1 VSDTPSTTESSSARG
16 KRRARILEP
25 FRIRD
30 FALYWTARTTSWIGD
45 GVMVVALP
53 WQVYELT
60 NSPATMGLVG
70 ALQMIPIFAF
80 TLFGGVASDRVDR
93 RKVIIAADV
102 VRAVAAGAIG
112 ILALRGDLELWHVA
126 AMALVYGLGQAFA
139 GPAFG
144 SIVPQLVPDELL
156 VQANSALFTFH
167 TLAFRLAGPVLGGAL
182 IAAFG
187 TGEAFLVDAVSFAIG
202 AAAITFLAAR
212 PAARALDD
220 ERRSVLDDIREG
232 LGYVRKRTWL
242 WGTLTWWLV
251 VAPFGTAPYIVLLP
265 FLVKNDLDGSA
276 RQLGL
281 VFAAGGLGGVI
292 AALAI
297 SQLHIPRRHVTFMY
311 ALLAFGI
318 TDLFFYSLVQATWQ
332 AMVIALV
339 AESALTAGI
348 LVWNTLV
355 QRAVPMELL
364 GRVRSLDSFAA
375 FALTPLALAVIGPA
389 ADVFGV
395 RPVLAACGIIASALT
410 VAAFLLPGM
419 RETEGRISLS
429 GR

>member
-1 VSDTPSTTESSSARG
+1 
-16 KRRARILEP
+16 
-25 FRIRD
+25 
-30 FALYWTARTTSWIGD
+30 
-45 GVMVVALP
+45 
-53 WQVYELT
+53 
-60 NSPATMGLVG
+60 
-70 ALQMIPIFAF
+70 
-80 TLFGGVASDRVDR
+80 
-93 RKVIIAADV
+93 
-102 VRAVAAGAIG
+102 
-112 ILALRGDLELWHVA
+112 
-126 AMALVYGLGQAFA
+126 
-139 GPAFG
+139 
-144 SIVPQLVPDELL
+144 
-156 VQANSALFTFH
+156 
-167 TLAFRLAGPVLGGAL
+167 
-182 IAAFG
+182 
-187 TGEAFLVDAVSFAIG
+187 
-202 AAAITFLAAR
+202 
-212 PAARALDD
+212 
-220 ERRSVLDDIREG
+220 
-232 LGYVRKRTWL
+232 
-242 WGTLTWWLV
+242 
-251 VAPFGTAPYIVLLP
+251 
-265 FLVKNDLDGSA
+265 VKNDLDGSA

-395 RPVLAACGIIASALT
+395 RPVLAACGIVASALT
-410 VAAFLLPGM
+410 VVAFLLPGM

>member
-1 VSDTPSTTESSSARG
+1 
-16 KRRARILEP
+16 
-25 FRIRD
+25 
-30 FALYWTARTTSWIGD
+30 
-45 GVMVVALP
+45 MVVALP

-93 RKVIIAADV
+93 RRVIIAADV
-102 VRAVAAGAIG
+102 VRALAAGAIG

-187 TGEAFLVDAVSFAIG
+187 TGEAFLVDAVSFVIG
-202 AAAITFLAAR
+202 AAAITLLAAR
-212 PAARALDD
+212 PAARALAD
-220 ERRSVLDDIREG
+220 ERRSIFEDIREG

-281 VFAAGGLGGVI
+281 VFAAGGLGGVV

-395 RPVLAACGIIASALT
+395 RPVLAVCGLVASALT
-410 VAAFLLPGM
+410 VVAFLLPGM

>member
-1 VSDTPSTTESSSARG
+1 VSGTPSTTESSSAPG

-102 VRAVAAGAIG
+102 VRAVAAGSIG

-202 AAAITFLAAR
+202 AAAITLLAAR
-212 PAARALDD
+212 PAARVLDD
-220 ERRSVLDDIREG
+220 ERRSILDDIREG

-242 WGTLTWWLV
+242 WGTLAWWLV

-281 VFAAGGLGGVI
+281 VFAAGGLGGVV

-395 RPVLAACGIIASALT
+395 RPVLAVCGLVASALT
-410 VAAFLLPGM
+410 VVAFLLPGM
-419 RETEGRISLS
+419 RETEGKISLS

>member
-1 VSDTPSTTESSSARG
+1 
-16 KRRARILEP
+16 
-25 FRIRD
+25 
-30 FALYWTARTTSWIGD
+30 
-45 GVMVVALP
+45 MVVALP

-60 NSPATMGLVG
+60 NSPTTMGLVG

-93 RKVIIAADV
+93 RRVIIAADI
-102 VRAVAAGAIG
+102 VRAVAAGSIG

-202 AAAITFLAAR
+202 AAAITLLAAR

-220 ERRSVLDDIREG
+220 ERRSILDDIREG

-251 VAPFGTAPYIVLLP
+251 VAPFGTAPYVVLLP

-281 VFAAGGLGGVI
+281 VFAAGGLGGVL

-339 AESALTAGI
+339 AEGALTAGI

-375 FALTPLALAVIGPA
+375 FALTPLAMAVIGPA

-395 RPVLAACGIIASALT
+395 RPVLAVCGILASALT

-419 RETEGRISLS
+419 RDTEGQVSLS

>member
-1 VSDTPSTTESSSARG
+1 
-16 KRRARILEP
+16 
-25 FRIRD
+25 
-30 FALYWTARTTSWIGD
+30 
-45 GVMVVALP
+45 MVVALP

-60 NSPATMGLVG
+60 NSPTTMGVVG

-80 TLFGGVASDRVDR
+80 TLLGGVASDRVDR
-93 RKVIIAADV
+93 RKVIIASDLG
-102 VRAVAAGAIG
+102 RAAAAGAIG
-112 ILALRGDLELWHVA
+112 ILALRGDLELWHVG
-126 AMALVYGLGQAFA
+126 AMAVVYGLGQAFA

-156 VQANSALFTFH
+156 LQANSALFTFH
-167 TLAFRLAGPVLGGAL
+167 TLAFRLGGPVLGGVL

-187 TGEAFLVDAVSFAIG
+187 TGEAFLVDAVSFAVG
-202 AAAITFLAAR
+202 ATAITLLAAR

-220 ERRSVLDDIREG
+220 ERRSVIADIREG
-232 LGYVRKRTWL
+232 LGYVRRRTWL
-242 WGTLTWWLV
+242 WGTLAWSCIVL
-251 VAPFGTAPYIVLLP
+251 PFGTAPYVVLLP
-265 FLVKNDLDGSA
+265 YLVKNDLGGSA
-276 RQLGL
+276 GQLGL
-281 VFAAGGLGGVI
+281 VFAAGGLGGVV
-292 AALAI
+292 AALSI

-332 AMVIALV
+332 AMVIALI
-339 AESALTAGI
+339 AEGALTAGI

-375 FALTPLALAVIGPA
+375 FALTPLAMAVIGPA

-395 RPVLAACGIIASALT
+395 RPVLAVCGILASALT

-419 RETEGRISLS
+419 RDTESQISLS
-429 GR
+429 GP

>member
-1 VSDTPSTTESSSARG
+1 
-16 KRRARILEP
+16 
-25 FRIRD
+25 
-30 FALYWTARTTSWIGD
+30 
-45 GVMVVALP
+45 MVVALP
-53 WQVYELT
+53 WQVYDLT
-60 NSPATMGLVG
+60 NSPTTMGVVG

-80 TLFGGVASDRVDR
+80 TLLGGVASDRVDR
-93 RKVIIAADV
+93 RKVIIVSDLARAA
-102 VRAVAAGAIG
+102 AAGTIG
-112 ILALRGDLELWHVA
+112 ILALRGDLELWHVG
-126 AMALVYGLGQAFA
+126 AMAVVYGLGQAFA

-167 TLAFRLAGPVLGGAL
+167 TLAFRLGGPVLGGAL

-187 TGEAFLVDAVSFAIG
+187 TGEAFLVDAVSFAVG
-202 AAAITFLAAR
+202 AAAITLLAAR

-232 LGYVRKRTWL
+232 LGYVRRRTWL
-242 WGTLTWWLV
+242 WGTLAWSCIVL
-251 VAPFGTAPYIVLLP
+251 PFGTAPYIVLLP
-265 FLVKNDLDGSA
+265 FLVKNDLGGSA
-276 RQLGL
+276 GQLGL
-281 VFAAGGLGGVI
+281 VFAAGGLGGVV
-292 AALAI
+292 AALSI

-318 TDLFFYSLVQATWQ
+318 TDLFFYSLVHATWQ
-332 AMVIALV
+332 AMVIALI
-339 AESALTAGI
+339 AEGALTAGI

-355 QRAVPMELL
+355 QRAVPMDLL

-375 FALTPLALAVIGPA
+375 FALTPLAMAVIGPA

-395 RPVLAACGIIASALT
+395 RPVLAACGIVASMLT

-419 RETEGRISLS
+419 RDTEGQISLS

>member
-1 VSDTPSTTESSSARG
+1 
-16 KRRARILEP
+16 
-25 FRIRD
+25 
-30 FALYWTARTTSWIGD
+30 
-45 GVMVVALP
+45 MVVALP

-60 NSPATMGLVG
+60 NSPTTMGIVG

-80 TLFGGVASDRVDR
+80 TLLGGVASDRVDR
-93 RKVIIAADV
+93 RRVIIAADV

-112 ILALRGDLELWHVA
+112 ILALRGDLELWHVGT
-126 AMALVYGLGQAFA
+126 MAVVYGLGQAFA

-167 TLAFRLAGPVLGGAL
+167 TLAFRLGGPVLGGAI

-187 TGEAFLVDAVSFAIG
+187 TGEAFLVDAVSFGIG
-202 AAAITFLAAR
+202 ATAIALLAAR

-220 ERRSVLDDIREG
+220 ERRSILDDIREG
-232 LGYVRKRTWL
+232 LGYVRKRAWL
-242 WGTLTWWLV
+242 WGTLAWSFIVL
-251 VAPFGTAPYIVLLP
+251 PFGTAPYVVLLP
-265 FLVKNDLDGSA
+265 FLVKNELGGSA

-297 SQLHIPRRHVTFMY
+297 SQLHIPRRHITFMY

-332 AMVIALV
+332 ALVIALV
-339 AESALTAGI
+339 AEAALTAGI

-355 QRAVPMELL
+355 QRAVPGNLL
-364 GRVRSLDSFAA
+364 GRVRSLDFFAA
-375 FALTPLALAVIGPA
+375 FALTPLAMAVIGPA

-395 RPVLAACGIIASALT
+395 RPVLAVSGLLASALT

-419 RETEGRISLS
+419 RETEGQISLS